1 MFELLTNT
9 EMSEADR
16 RTIAGG
22 VCGETLMENAGAAVA
37 RAVIARHPPGSR
49 VAVVAGA
56 GNNGGDG
63 FVAARHLAQAGY
75 RVTVHLVGRREA
87 LKGDAAW
94 AAGQWRAPVL
104 GGPSDPAGD
113 FAGGLARAHVI
124 IDALFGAGLDRPVA
138 GDALAAITA
147 MNAAG
152 VPIVAVDLP
161 SGISGT
167 TGAVI
172 GAAVNASRTVT
183 FFRKKPGHLLL
194 PGRAHCGPVEVAQI
208 GITDAVLGEIRPATC
223 WPTWENGPALWGAQF
238 PVPSAHGHKYSR
250 GHAVVVSGGRAH
262 TGAARLAAM
271 AALRGGA
278 GLVTMA
284 TPRDALDI
292 NAAASLAVMVRP
304 ADTAAELAAMLSDAR
319 FNAVAIGPGAG
330 VGDHTREM
338 ALTILAGPRAAV
350 LDADALTSFADHAED
365 LFAAL
370 ARNGNAVLTP
380 HAGEFDRLFGR
391 FLEHASPGTASLG
404 KASLGNTSLRNASL
418 GTVREARS
426 SPAAAAPAREGRLP
440 PPASKLDAARAAA
453 AMAGAVVVYK
463 GADTVIAAPDGRAAL
478 NANAPPWLA
487 TAGSG
492 DVLAGLAV
500 GLLAQGMPPF
510 EAAAAAVWIH
520 GEAAAAA
527 GPGMI
532 SEDLAPRFG
541 EVYRRLFA
549 WRW

>member
-1 MFELLTNT
+1 MFELLTNA

-22 VCGETLMENAGAAVA
+22 VSGPTLMEAAGAAVA
-37 RAVIARHPPGSR
+37 RAVMARHPPGSR

-63 FVAARHLAQAGY
+63 FVAARHLAMAGY
-75 RVTVHLVGRREA
+75 RVSIHLIGRRDA
-87 LKGDAAW
+87 LRGDAAW
-94 AAGQWRAPVL
+94 AAGEWQGPVEESPVL
-104 GGPSDPAGD
+104 AGIPALEGV
-113 FAGGLARAHVI
+113 HVI

-138 GDALAAITA
+138 GDALAAINA
-147 MNAAG
+147 MNVAG

-161 SGISGT
+161 SGIRGT
-167 TGAVI
+167 TGAVM
-172 GAAVNASRTVT
+172 GEAVNASRTVT

-194 PGRAHCGPVEVAQI
+194 PGRDYCGPVEVAQI
-208 GITDAVLGEIRPATC
+208 GIAAAVLADIRPA
-223 WPTWENGPALWGAQF
+223 TWENGPALWGGRF
-238 PVPSAHGHKYSR
+238 PVPVASGHKYSR

-278 GLVTMA
+278 GLVTLA
-284 TPRDALDI
+284 SPRDALDI
-292 NAAASLAVMVRP
+292 NATASLAVMVRP
-304 ADTAAELAAMLSDAR
+304 VDAAADLEAMLCDRR

-330 VGDHTREM
+330 VGDHTRERV
-338 ALTILAGPRAAV
+338 LTALAGPRSVV

-370 ARNGNAVLTP
+370 RKTSNAVLTP
-380 HAGEFDRLFGR
+380 HSGEFRRLFGN
-391 FLEHASPGTASLG
+391 APGANPD
-404 KASLGNTSLRNASL
+404 A
-418 GTVREARS
+418 
-426 SPAAAAPAREGRLP
+426 
-440 PPASKLDAARAAA
+440 ASKLDEARAAA
-453 AMAGAVVVYK
+453 AMAGAVVVCK
-463 GADTVIAAPDGRAAL
+463 GSDTVIAAPDGRAAI

-487 TAGSG
+487 TAGTG
-492 DVLAGLAV
+492 DVLAGLV
-500 GLLAQGMPPF
+500 TGLLAQGMPPF

-520 GEAAAAA
+520 GEAATAA

-541 EVYRRLFA
+541 EVYRRLFGGRSA
-549 WRW
+549 RRP